1 MRIFNEEEVIKF
13 AQKLAYSQNI
23 SSKKNIGDKSLKM
36 INEDFNYIS
45 NIYKKINE
53 KYKNKSISVP
63 ASEWL
68 MDNFYII
75 EEHAKQIIHDFD
87 KRQYKHLPVIENG
100 VYKGYSRVFA
110 IAINIVKSN
119 DGKIDAKVIEN
130 FIKSYEIEKPLYTK
144 EIWTLGVVLRI
155 ALINRIKE
163 ISKNIYDTYQEWEKA
178 EKWVYEYANK
188 SDIKLPVNNIK
199 VNESFLEHVAYI
211 LRRQGKNGLVMLNR
225 IDNYIEKYGFSIGAL
240 SNQEHNRQAELK
252 ISIGNCILSL
262 KTISAIDWEELFNNV
277 SFIEGIFNDDPANIY
292 PKMDLESKNSYR
304 SRVEYIAHRLKISE
318 IHIAK
323 KCIEC
328 AKNGLTDKE
337 KHVGY
342 YLIDKGQNELN
353 NHLGIRPS
361 YFFRLGQEIN
371 MEPFKTYLL
380 IIFLTTFLSTII
392 FYEVTR
398 LFFITNIYYWIGLFF
413 IFVTFLDASI
423 CFINYKFNRILQPKI
438 IPKIDFKDG
447 ITDEN
452 RTMVIVPTLLSSEKR
467 VKQMIDSIEKYY
479 IATNDSNVYF
489 TLVGDAKESNQ
500 KVEPE
505 DDKISDLG
513 IKLVNQ
519 LNKKY
524 GVTRFFF
531 VFRKRFFNESE
542 GKWLG
547 WERKRGAILRFNDF
561 LVNKLSHDYKV
572 ISDGFNNLPKIKYVL
587 TVDADTFIPN
597 GAVKKLVGAMA
608 HPLNKPILNDEKTAV
623 IGGYGLIQPRIGID
637 IVSANKS
644 RFTQIFAH
652 SGGIDPYV
660 CASSDIYQDLFG
672 EAIFTGKG
680 IYDLEV
686 FRQVLNKSIP
696 ENTVLSHD
704 LLEGS
709 YLRVGLATD
718 IELIDGYPSKYNS
731 YAMRMHRWV
740 RGDWQILPWL
750 RKKVKNSENRLEKN
764 PINNISKWKIFDNLR
779 RSTITVFILIGILL
793 AFSVLPGS
801 AFWWIALFIVAGI
814 RGNKRELLYQVV
826 FLAFNG
832 WLMLKAVFTT
842 LFRMFVTRRNFLE
855 WVTAADMETK
865 LKNTVV
871 SYYRLMS
878 SSVFFGIIVV
888 LSSYYF
894 KTDFLTVIS
903 AWILGVSWIF
913 APYIAYSIS
922 KDIKV
927 EEEKLEDWQIE
938 ILKEYAKLTWSYFDT
953 FINKENNY
961 LPPDNFQEEPPNEVA
976 RRTSPTNIGLGL
988 MAILSAYDFGFID
1001 YKEMK
1006 SRISKVLKT
1015 VEKLEKWNGHLF
1027 NWYNTDTLKPL
1038 FPRYI
1043 STVDS
1048 GNFLAYII
1056 TVKEGLKDINV
1067 DNDLDNVIKE
1077 LSVLEKNMKF
1087 DLLYEESKNV
1097 FSIGYN
1103 LEENNLTN
1111 SYYDLLA
1118 SEARQIS
1125 FLAVARH
1132 EVPQKHWF
1140 SLGRNLTKNG
1150 HDKGLISWTG
1160 TMFEYLMPLLL
1171 MKNYKKTLLD
1181 ETYEFV
1187 LKNQIEYGKKKG
1199 VPWGVSESAFYN
1211 FDINLNYQYK
1221 ALGVPWLGLKRGLVN
1236 DTVIS
1241 SYSTMLALMVNPKKA
1256 YENLKALEGLGM
1268 LGQFGFYEAI
1278 DFTPGRIKLKEGNK
1292 EYAIVKCYMAHHQ
1305 GMSLVAMNNVINNNI
1320 MQKRFHENVFVKSA
1334 EMLLQEK
1341 IPNDVIYTKDGKE
1354 KVVPPKHVAVEN
1366 IDTDRFITNLSRPV
1380 SSVNILTN
1388 GSYYTIVTDKGL
1400 GYSKYLYRDIT
1411 RRRSQYNTEE
1421 FGNIFYIKCLNT
1433 NQIWTSS
1440 YLPMLKKPDKYSVI
1454 FSGDKTKIA
1463 RVDNEIETVQEIVVS
1478 PEDDLEIRRITIIN
1492 NSDKNLEFEI
1502 TSYLELVLEHQNVDL
1517 AHRVFSNMFIET
1529 DIRDDVL
1536 LANRTNIKD
1545 NFIVYNFSKVV
1556 GEEFGN
1562 FEFDTDRN
1570 SFIGRGR
1577 NKLNPVNVLKGGP
1590 LRRSLGSTLE
1600 PIFAQRRYIK
1610 VNSHTST
1617 KVNFGL
1623 GVANNKDNAVL
1634 IAKKYMSEDMVSRTF
1649 RMAFARNQV
1658 EMSYLN
1664 VTSKGVAMYDELIKY
1679 LI

>member
-1 MRIFNEEEVIKF
+1 MKILNEEEVVRF

-23 SSKKNIGDKSLKM
+23 ASKNNNRDKSLKM
-36 INEDFNYIS
+36 INDDFNYIT
-45 NIYKKINE
+45 NIYKRIND
-53 KYKNKSISVP
+53 KYKNSKTTVP

-75 EEHAKQIIHDFD
+75 EEHAKQIIHDFNR
-87 KRQYKHLPVIENG
+87 KQYKHLPVIEDGEN
-100 VYKGYSRVFA
+100 KGFSRIFI
-110 IAINIVKSN
+110 IADNIVKTN
-119 DGKIDAKVIEN
+119 DGKIDASIIEN
-130 FIKSYEIEKPLYTK
+130 FIKSYETEKPLYMK
-144 EIWTLGVVLRI
+144 EIWTLGIVLRI

-163 ISKNIYDTYQEWEKA
+163 ITKSVFETYLEWEKA
-178 EKWVYEYANK
+178 EKWVDEYENK
-188 SDIKLPVNNIK
+188 EDIKLPVSNIK
-199 VNESFLEHVAYI
+199 ISESFLEHIAYV
-211 LRRQGKNGLVMLNR
+211 LRRQGKKGLLMLNR
-225 IDNYIEKYGFSIGAL
+225 IDNYIEKYGFNIGAI

-262 KTISAIDWEELFNNV
+262 KTISAIDWNELFNNV
-277 SFIEGIFNDDPANIY
+277 SFIESIFNQDKIY
-292 PKMDLESKNSYR
+292 EQMDLESKNSYR
-304 SRVEYIAHRLKISE
+304 SRIEDIASRLKISE
-318 IHIAK
+318 VHIAK
-323 KCIEC
+323 KCLEC
-328 AKNGLTDKE
+328 ANSGVTEKE

-342 YLIDKGQNELN
+342 YLIDRGQKVLN
-353 NHLGIRPS
+353 KSLGITPS
-361 YFFRLGQEIN
+361 YFFKLGQEIS

-398 LFFITNIYYWIGLFF
+398 LFFITNIYYWIGLFVA
-413 IFVTFLDASI
+413 FVVLFDAAV
-423 CFINYKFNRILQPKI
+423 CFTNYRFNRILRPKV
-438 IPKIDFKDG
+438 IPKLDFKEG

-452 RTMVIVPTLLSSEKR
+452 KTMVIVPTLLSNEKR
-467 VKQMIDSIEKYY
+467 VVDMINNIEKYY
-479 IATNDSNVYF
+479 VATNDSNVYF
-489 TLVGDAKESNQ
+489 ALVGDAKES
-500 KVEPE
+500 KEKE
-505 DDKISDLG
+505 DKDDEKIADIG
-513 IKLVNQ
+513 IKMVDE

-524 GVTRFFF
+524 GTMRFFF

-561 LVNKLSHDYKV
+561 LVNKLSHDYKIV
-572 ISDGFNNLPKIKYVL
+572 SEGFNNLPKIKYVL

-608 HPLNKPILNDEKTAV
+608 HPLNKPVLNDKKTAV
-623 IGGYGLIQPRIGID
+623 VSGYGLIQPRIGID

-644 RFTQIFAH
+644 KFTKIFAH

-680 IYDLEV
+680 IYDLDV

-718 IELIDGYPSKYNS
+718 IELIDGYPSRYNS

-750 RKKVKNSENRLEKN
+750 SKFVKNSENKLEEN
-764 PINNISKWKIFDNLR
+764 PINKLSKWKIFDNLR
-779 RSTITVFILIGILL
+779 RSIVTIFILTGILL
-793 AFSVLPGS
+793 SFTVLPGS
-801 AFWWIALFIVAGI
+801 ALWWSALFIIAGI
-814 RGNKRELLYQVV
+814 RGNKKEFLFQLL

-832 WLMLKAVFTT
+832 WLMLKAVLTT
-842 LFRMFVTRRNFLE
+842 LFRMLVTKRNFLE

-865 LKNTVV
+865 LKNTIY

-878 SSVFFGIIVV
+878 SSVFFGVIVII
-888 LSSYYF
+888 SSYYF
-894 KTDFLTVIS
+894 KTDFITLIS
-903 AWILGVSWIF
+903 GWVLGVAWII
-913 APYIAYSIS
+913 APFIAYSIS
-922 KDIKV
+922 KDIKAGEV
-927 EEEKLEDWQIE
+927 RLNESEIE
-938 ILKEYAKLTWSYFDT
+938 ILREYAKLTWSYFDT

-976 RRTSPTNIGLGL
+976 KRTSPTNIGLGM
-988 MAILSAYDFGFID
+988 MAILSAFDFGFID

-1006 SRISKVLKT
+1006 ERMGKIIST
-1015 VEKLEKWNGHLF
+1015 VDKLVKWNGHLF
-1027 NWYNTDTLKPL
+1027 NWYNTANLQPL
-1038 FPRYI
+1038 FPRYV

-1056 TVKEGLKDINV
+1056 TVKEGLKELNSN
-1067 DNDLDNVIKE
+1067 NDLDDMIKK
-1077 LSVLEKNMKF
+1077 LLALEKNMKF
-1087 DLLYEESKNV
+1087 DLLYDKSKNV

-1118 SEARQIS
+1118 SEARQTS
-1125 FLAVARH
+1125 FLAVSRH
-1132 EVPQKHWF
+1132 EVPIKHWF

-1150 HDKGLISWTG
+1150 HEKGLISWTG

-1171 MKNYKKTLLD
+1171 MKNYKETLLD
-1181 ETYEFV
+1181 ETYKFV

-1221 ALGVPWLGLKRGLVN
+1221 ALGVPWLGLKRGLAN

-1241 SYSTMLALMVNPKKA
+1241 PYSTMLALMVNQKKA
-1256 YENLKALEGLGM
+1256 YENLKQLEEIGM
-1268 LGQFGFYEAI
+1268 VGQFGFYEAI

-1292 EYAIVKCYMAHHQ
+1292 EYAIVKSYMAHHQ
-1305 GMSLVAMNNVINNNI
+1305 GMSLVAMNNAINDNI
-1320 MQKRFHENVFVKSA
+1320 MQKRFHQNVFVQSA
-1334 EMLLQEK
+1334 EILLQEK
-1341 IPNDVIYTKDGKE
+1341 VPSDVIYTKDGKE
-1354 KVVPPKHVAVEN
+1354 KIVPPKQVIVEN
-1366 IDTDRFITNLSRPV
+1366 IDTDRFITNVGRPV

-1388 GSYYTIVTDKGL
+1388 GSYYTVITDKGL
-1400 GYSKYLYRDIT
+1400 GYSKYKYKDIL

-1421 FGNIFYIKCLNT
+1421 FGQIFYIKCINT
-1433 NQIWTSS
+1433 NEIWTSS
-1440 YLPMLKKPDKYSVI
+1440 YMPMIKKPDKYSVI
-1454 FSGDKTKIA
+1454 FSGDKSKIS
-1463 RVDNEIETVQEIVVS
+1463 RVDGNIETVQEIVVS
-1478 PEDDLEIRRITIIN
+1478 PEDDLEIRRMTITN
-1492 NSDKNLEFEI
+1492 NSDRNLEFEV
-1502 TSYLELVLEHQNVDL
+1502 TNYMELVLEHQNVDL

-1536 LANRTNIKD
+1536 LANRTTSED
-1545 NFIVYNFSKVV
+1545 EFIAYNFSKVI

-1577 NKLNPVNVLKGGP
+1577 NKSNPITISRGGP

-1610 VNSHTST
+1610 IKAHTSG
-1617 KVNFGL
+1617 KIHFVL
-1623 GVANNKDNAVL
+1623 GVAKDKENAV
-1634 IAKKYMSEDMVSRTF
+1634 ITAKKYMSEDIVARTF
-1649 RMAFARNQV
+1649 RMAFARSQV

-1664 VTSKGVAMYDELIKY
+1664 VSSSGVAMYDELMKY